1 LWGSFRLFCLFCY
14 DDSPADKPPDAEQAR
29 LADERTGSAIGGSAG
44 FSGFNPAL
52 RLAVAVVVHVLAT
65 G

>member
-1 LWGSFRLFCLFCY
+1 LLGSFFSFCLFCY
-14 DDSPADKPPDAEQAR
+14 DDSPADKPPDAKQAR
-29 LADERTGSAIGGSAG
+29 LADERTGSAIAGSSG
-44 FSGFNPAL
+44 FAWFNPAL